1 MPEENNDEVLSVD
14 DFKFLTSKILKKLEI
29 RFNEKS
35 SDKLYAKA
43 YFALPGSVKRDDTM
57 LAVYLSGADMT
68 AILKKLHAW
77 YNGFYLATTT
87 FSKLT
92 SEAIDKVA

>member
-1 MPEENNDEVLSVD
+1 MPEQQEELMVS
-14 DFKFLTSKILKKLEI
+14 DFKFLTGEILKKLEI
-29 RFNEKS
+29 RFNKNS

-57 LAVYLSGADMT
+57 LAVYMSGKDMP
-68 AILKKLHAW
+68 AILRKMHAW

-92 SEAIDKVA
+92 TEAMDKVE